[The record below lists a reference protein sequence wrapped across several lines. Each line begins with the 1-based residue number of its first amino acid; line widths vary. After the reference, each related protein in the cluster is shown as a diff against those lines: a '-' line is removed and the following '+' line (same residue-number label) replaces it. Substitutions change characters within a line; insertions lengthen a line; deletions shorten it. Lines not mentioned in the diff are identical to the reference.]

1 MMFLQHGPNVA
12 AARVFH
18 GEAHTGIP
26 HKVAKGVAHECMC
39 SAIKMISTVN
49 SHYLQ
54 NVGRESLNTAI
65 LANLLS
71 PHRGHFA

>member
-1 MMFLQHGPNVA
+1 MMFLQRGPNVA

-26 HKVAKGVAHECMC
+26 HKVAKGVPHECMC

-54 NVGRESLNTAI
+54 NVG
-65 LANLLS
+65 
-71 PHRGHFA
+71 